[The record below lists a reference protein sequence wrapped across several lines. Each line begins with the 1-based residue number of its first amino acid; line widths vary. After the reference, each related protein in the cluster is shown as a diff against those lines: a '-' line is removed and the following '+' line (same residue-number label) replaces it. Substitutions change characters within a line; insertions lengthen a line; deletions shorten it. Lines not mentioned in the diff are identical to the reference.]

1 MLQEYLESS
10 ESGSEEAEASWY
22 LMYLTCLIRVM
33 YVGAMKF
40 EEAAAIELANI
51 ATLDARRQ
59 HRDARSPTSRRSTLE
74 TSNIMITLR
83 KEKTNQLAKNQEV
96 ILPKPDTSDG
106 QAMDGTVHLNR
117 YVTGRDVM

>member
-1 MLQEYLESS
+1 MKEKTGPKPKDQR
-10 ESGSEEAEASWY
+10 
-22 LMYLTCLIRVM
+22 LTCLILVM

-51 ATLDARRQ
+51 ATLDARRSTLDANIETLARQ
-59 HRDARSPTSRRSTLE
+59 HRDAGRSTPE
-74 TSNIMITLR
+74 TSNILITMR

-96 ILPKPDTSDG
+96 ILPKPDTGDG
-106 QAMDGTVHLNR
+106 QEMDVTVHLNR